1 MTENYEFQA
10 LQYLNKLITLAEN
23 NNFKELK
30 KEHLLITKSIFY
42 DYVSFANALFRGDE
56 LQFIPLYITT
66 QIGIKTFGITKSDY
80 GEYLQFIYNHQS
92 LFQRLHELLRKMYFK
107 EEAKEAKD
115 YDESIKQILLGEATI
130 HKSRPINLNSLVK
143 SIYNKVY
150 NFPYLPSPQDMYN
163 FYIRNITGTAIKS
176 KVRVEKRPYKES
188 DNKQVIKIIPWKS
201 KRKANDYMEKRGW
214 SDLDKELARNR
225 LENDYFSIKKNLQ
238 YQVHLVAPRHTLIID
253 LFFPGRFVYLLAV
266 NVNTR
271 KAFAIPSPIISKI
284 NNQRWNIPQEGH
296 KTVGNVMKM
305 FNQLLAK
312 TPIKMIYCDY
322 EPAFISREFK
332 RMCESKGIKLNTYQ
346 INTVEE
352 LTTNN
357 GKKAVHGALSV
368 LDRLCRTLRNM
379 AYNIG
384 VLNQEI
390 DPDIMNYLIN
400 EYNNSPH
407 TSFYKIFKKE
417 ITPNQMDLNKELEDW
432 FCYHV
437 SKRNFII
444 KNSKG
449 YNIKCPVRVMNNAAM
464 FDKLK
469 HKLLPGIFTIEG
481 KEGGLFICK
490 QGNTVLKVPR
500 WMIRPA

>member
-1 MTENYEFQA
+1 
-10 LQYLNKLITLAEN
+10 
-23 NNFKELK
+23 
-30 KEHLLITKSIFY
+30 
-42 DYVSFANALFRGDE
+42 
-56 LQFIPLYITT
+56 
-66 QIGIKTFGITKSDY
+66 
-80 GEYLQFIYNHQS
+80 
-92 LFQRLHELLRKMYFK
+92 
-107 EEAKEAKD
+107 
-115 YDESIKQILLGEATI
+115 
-130 HKSRPINLNSLVK
+130 
-143 SIYNKVY
+143 
-150 NFPYLPSPQDMYN
+150 
-163 FYIRNITGTAIKS
+163 
-176 KVRVEKRPYKES
+176 
-188 DNKQVIKIIPWKS
+188 
-201 KRKANDYMEKRGW
+201 
-214 SDLDKELARNR
+214 
-225 LENDYFSIKKNLQ
+225 
-238 YQVHLVAPRHTLIID
+238 
-253 LFFPGRFVYLLAV
+253 
-266 NVNTR
+266 
-271 KAFAIPSPIISKI
+271 
-284 NNQRWNIPQEGH
+284 
-296 KTVGNVMKM
+296 
-305 FNQLLAK
+305 
-312 TPIKMIYCDY
+312 
-322 EPAFISREFK
+322 
-332 RMCESKGIKLNTYQ
+332 
-346 INTVEE
+346 
-352 LTTNN
+352 
-357 GKKAVHGALSV
+357 
-368 LDRLCRTLRNM
+368 M